1 MRLRARALQAL
12 SDDTKRERAQR
23 AYTHLEGERSITSC
37 TDNSS
42 SASGRFSSMF
52 SFDSHS
58 TSDRTLSPLTS
69 GMKKWSELRKIQ
81 RLPYM
86 FKGGV
91 FLCAHTCFCMFRMSQ
106 HHKATVISSEVERYV
121 KLMTGLRNG
130 RQKATDM
137 NWKVERYVE
146 SMTRLD
152 PPIPLALTGSKR
164 VTGESSITRACIVCY
179 LWSEISS
186 CNIIFFSSESRYFCI
201 FRILHYWSSN

>member
-1 MRLRARALQAL
+1 MDEHLAEACKDFVTSVVCHDEFASRLSVASIMRLRARALQAL

-23 AYTHLEGERSITSC
+23 AYTDLEGELSLTSS

-42 SASGRFSSMF
+42 TASGRFLGMF

-58 TSDRTLSPLTS
+58 TVDRTLSPLTS
-69 GMKKWSELRKIQ
+69 RMKKWSELRKIQ

-106 HHKATVISSEVERYV
+106 HHKATVISSEVKRYV
-121 KLMTGLRNG
+121 KLMTRLRND
-130 RQKATDM
+130 RQKTTDM
-137 NWKVERYVE
+137 NWKVERYME

-152 PPIPLALTGSKR
+152 PPIPLALTSSNR
-164 VTGESSITRACIVCY
+164 VTGVNLQSHE
-179 LWSEISS
+179 
-186 CNIIFFSSESRYFCI
+186 
-201 FRILHYWSSN
+201 HG